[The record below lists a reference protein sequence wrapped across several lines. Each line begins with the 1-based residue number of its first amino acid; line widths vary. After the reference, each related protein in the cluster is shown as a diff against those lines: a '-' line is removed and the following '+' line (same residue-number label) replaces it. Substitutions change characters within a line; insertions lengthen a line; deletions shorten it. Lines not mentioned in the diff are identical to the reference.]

1 MSLKV
6 DQTAP
11 DFKLHNQNNDIIEL
25 SKLKKDIILFF
36 YPKDNTPGCTIEAKD
51 FSSSVTKLN
60 KLGYLVFG
68 ISKDSTKKHQNFI
81 ESQKL
86 LIDLLSDE
94 GSNTCEDYGVWKEK
108 NMYGKKY
115 FGIERSTFIID
126 KKRKIIKIWNKVK
139 VKDHVN
145 EIIAF
150 LEEN

>member
-1 MSLKV
+1 M
-6 DQTAP
+6 
-11 DFKLHNQNNDIIEL
+11 
-25 SKLKKDIILFF
+25 
-36 YPKDNTPGCTIEAKD
+36 
-51 FSSSVTKLN
+51 
-60 KLGYLVFG
+60 VFG

-81 ESQKL
+81 ENQNL

-94 GSNTCEDYGVWKEK
+94 GSKTCEDYGVWKEK

-115 FGIERSTFIID
+115 FGIERTTFIID